1 MDGGCVVARSRG
13 VCFQANN
20 PKNVVSTC
28 LQHAKLPGVCYGIA
42 ASEIAD
48 GRSPV
53 PANFS
58 VVTIKASTNKLI
70 SA

>member
-1 MDGGCVVARSRG
+1 MGGGCVVAHSRG
-13 VCFQANN
+13 GCFQADN

-28 LQHAKLPGVCYGIA
+28 LQHPKLPGVCYGIT